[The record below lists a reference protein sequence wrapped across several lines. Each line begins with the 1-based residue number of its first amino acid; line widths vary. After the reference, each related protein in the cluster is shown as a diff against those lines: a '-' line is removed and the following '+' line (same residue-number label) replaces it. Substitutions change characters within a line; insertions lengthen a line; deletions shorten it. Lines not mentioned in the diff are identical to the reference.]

1 MSIQPILPASPLVGG
16 KLNVVGEDHAES
28 GARRRLEKVFVA
40 DMTGDPNCKYWT
52 EADFPDLRNDIPGRK
67 KKAGTAQA
75 DPAADL
81 MEFRAVHGV
90 SMLIAS
96 FDTLC
101 DVAARVAAITDNR
114 SGKAIA
120 LFLTGY
126 FTKFVE
132 KRKRIVGTWEPTLTP
147 DVNSAVNAVYAAVGN
162 ALVAYVTAV
171 KANKH
176 DVAQLRVATQALAS
190 NRGAVDALLDPLL
203 AAVGVPHTDD
213 PGALATEMR
222 KQRSAAMGIAAHLSS
237 QTGVWK
243 VGNRHVKDLQ
253 DEEIKVDMSKA
264 NYVTKDDF
272 NQAFNAWK
280 IWKAQ
285 QLQQRK
291 LQLQQQQLQQQRLQ
305 QQQRSQQ
312 RPQQGPRQPN
322 I

>member
-1 MSIQPILPASPLVGG
+1 MSIQPILPPSPLVGG

-40 DMTGDPNCKYWT
+40 DVTGDPNCKYWT
-52 EADFPDLRNDIPGRK
+52 EAEFPDLRGDVPGRK
-67 KKAGTAQA
+67 KRRGGTGQA

-101 DVAARVAAITDNR
+101 DVATRVAAITDNR

-120 LFLTGY
+120 VFLKGY
-126 FTKFVE
+126 FAKFLA

-147 DVNSAVNAVYAAVGN
+147 EVNTAVNAVYATIGN
-162 ALVAYVTAV
+162 AVVTYVTDV

-203 AAVGVPHTDD
+203 TAVGVPHTDD

-243 VGNRHVKDLQ
+243 VGNRHVKDLL
-253 DEEIKVDMSKA
+253 DEEMKVDMSKA

-272 NQAFNAWK
+272 NQAFDAWK
-280 IWKAQ
+280 RWKFQ
-285 QLQQRK
+285 QLQQLK
-291 LQLQQQQLQQQRLQ
+291 QQRV
-305 QQQRSQQ
+305 
-312 RPQQGPRQPN
+312 QQGQPTT
-322 I
+322 